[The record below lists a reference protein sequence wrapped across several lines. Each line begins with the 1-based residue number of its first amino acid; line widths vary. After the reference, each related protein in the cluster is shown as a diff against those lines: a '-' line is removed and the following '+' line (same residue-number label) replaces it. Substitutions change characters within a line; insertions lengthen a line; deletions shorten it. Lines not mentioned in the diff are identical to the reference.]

1 MRKIFKFSYIYL
13 FCLLTFP
20 FFSYSEDNNKTFI
33 NFDYPEELEEYSG
46 GNGTVKVNNKNSYS
60 LPMKN
65 LRSDQK
71 IDFLIGNGLFK
82 REWLP
87 APSIKASSDGLGP
100 FFNATSCQGCHI
112 KDGRGHP
119 PNLTLEFDD
128 SISMVFHLSIPPQ
141 SESDEYLVDAYRVKS
156 VDDPMYGGQ
165 LSDFAIEG
173 LLSEGQINISYE
185 YIPIAFDNG
194 TVVTLSKP
202 IYSIKSLNYGD
213 LHSDIQ
219 ISARVAQPMI
229 GLGLIQAISQN
240 DILAN
245 EDPDDQNNDTVSGV
259 ANIVWDNDLNSTNV
273 GLFGWKAAQPSIR
286 QQSADAF
293 HNDMGLSSKHYPN
306 GSNCS
311 ERQIECNGYE
321 HGNSPN
327 VDDFEISSNQL
338 DLIEFYSSHLAVP
351 ARRNYDNEKVL
362 AGKKIFYE
370 SGCTSCHTPKFITAK
385 SDYSSALSE
394 QLIWPYSDFLLH
406 DMGDELADDSRA
418 FKASGR
424 EWRTQPLWGIG
435 LTQEVNG
442 HTQFLH
448 DGRANSL
455 IEAILWHGGEAEKS
469 KQEILKLSVE
479 EVENLIKFIES
490 L

>member
-1 MRKIFKFSYIYL
+1 MRKVFKLSLFLIIYFISSISL
-13 FCLLTFP
+13 
-20 FFSYSEDNNKTFI
+20 SSENLSNINI
-33 NFDYPEELEEYSG
+33 NFNAPEEFEELSG
-46 GNGTVKVNNKNSYS
+46 GDGTVKVNNKNSFS

-65 LRSDQK
+65 LRADQK

-87 APSIKASSDGLGP
+87 APSIKTSSDGLGP
-100 FFNATSCQGCHI
+100 FFNASSCQGCHI

-119 PNLTLEFDD
+119 PNLTLDFDD
-128 SISMVFHLSIPPQ
+128 SVSMVFHLSIPPQ
-141 SESDEYLVDAYRVKS
+141 TEDDVNLLNANQIKS
-156 VDDPMYGGQ
+156 IDDPMYGGQ
-165 LSDFAIEG
+165 LSDFAIG
-173 LLSEGQINISYE
+173 DLLPEGQIEINYE
-185 YIPIAFDNG
+185 FIPVAFDNG

-202 IYSIKSLNYGD
+202 IYSIKELNYGN
-213 LHSDIQ
+213 LHPNIQ

-229 GLGLIQAISQN
+229 GLGLIQSIDPN

-245 EDPDDQNNDTVSGV
+245 QDPDDENNDTVSGV
-259 ANIVWDNDLNSTNV
+259 ANVVWDNSLNSTNL

-293 HNDMGLSSKHYPN
+293 HNDMGLSSVHYPN

-311 ERQIECNGYE
+311 EKQTQCNQFE
-321 HGNSPN
+321 NGNDLN
-327 VDDFEISSNQL
+327 DDFELSSGQIS
-338 DLIEFYSSHLAVP
+338 LIEFYSSHLAVP
-351 ARRNYDNEKVL
+351 ARRDHDNEKVL

-385 SDYSSALSE
+385 TNYSSALSE

-406 DMGDELADDSRA
+406 DMGDGLADGSSA

-435 LTQEVNG
+435 LTETVND
-442 HTQFLH
+442 HTKFLH
-448 DGRANSL
+448 DGRANNL
-455 IEAILWHGGEAEKS
+455 LEAILWHGGEAESS
-469 KQEILKLSVE
+469 KQKILKLSVE

>member
-1 MRKIFKFSYIYL
+1 MRKIFKLSLFLIIYFVSSISL
-13 FCLLTFP
+13 
-20 FFSYSEDNNKTFI
+20 SSENLSNINI
-33 NFDYPEELEEYSG
+33 NFNAPEEFEELSG
-46 GNGTVKVNNKNSYS
+46 GDGTVKVNNKNSFS

-65 LRSDQK
+65 LRADQK

-82 REWLP
+82 REWIP
-87 APSIKASSDGLGP
+87 APSIKTSSDGLGP
-100 FFNATSCQGCHI
+100 FFNASSCQGCHI

-119 PNLTLEFDD
+119 PNLTLDFDD

-141 SESDEYLVDAYRVKS
+141 TEDDVNLLNAYQIKS
-156 VDDPMYGGQ
+156 IDDPMYGGQ
-165 LSDFAIEG
+165 LSDFAISD
-173 LLSEGQINISYE
+173 LLPEGQIQINYE
-185 YIPIAFDNG
+185 FIPIAFDNG

-202 IYSIKSLNYGD
+202 IYSIKELNYGN
-213 LHSDIQ
+213 LHPNIQ

-229 GLGLIQAISQN
+229 GLGLIQSIDPN

-245 EDPDDQNNDTVSGV
+245 QDPDDANNDTVSGV
-259 ANIVWDNDLNSTNV
+259 ANVVWDYSLNSTNL

-293 HNDMGLSSKHYPN
+293 HNDMGLSSMHYPN
-306 GSNCS
+306 GSNCT
-311 ERQIECNGYE
+311 EKQTQCNLFE
-321 HGNSPN
+321 NGNDIN
-327 VDDFEISSNQL
+327 DDFELSSGQIN
-338 DLIEFYSSHLAVP
+338 LIEFYSSHLAVP
-351 ARRNYDNEKVL
+351 ARRDHDNEKVL

-385 SDYSSALSE
+385 SNYSSALSE

-406 DMGDELADDSRA
+406 DLGDDLADESSA

-435 LTQEVNG
+435 LTETVNG
-442 HTQFLH
+442 HTKFLH
-448 DGRANSL
+448 DGRANNL
-455 IEAILWHGGEAEKS
+455 LEAILWHGGEAESS
-469 KQEILKLSVE
+469 KQKILKLSVE

>member
-1 MRKIFKFSYIYL
+1 MRRIYKLANIYL
-13 FCLLTFP
+13 VCFLIFP
-20 FFSYSEDNNKTFI
+20 IFSYSESINKVLI
-33 NFDYPEELEEYSG
+33 NFDVPEEYEENSG
-46 GNGTVKVNNKNSYS
+46 GNGTVKVSNKNSYS

-119 PNLTLEFDD
+119 PDLTLEFDD

-141 SESDEYLVDAYRVKS
+141 NENDKQLLDTYRVKS
-156 VDDPMYGGQ
+156 INDPMYGGQ
-165 LSDFAIEG
+165 LSDFAIED
-173 LLSEGQINISYE
+173 LLSEGQIHINYE
-185 YIPIAFDNG
+185 YIPIVFDNG

-202 IYSIKSLNYGD
+202 IYSIKNLNYGN

-229 GLGLIQAISQN
+229 GLGLIQSISQN

-245 EDPDDQNNDTVSGV
+245 EDINDDNNDTVSGV
-259 ANIVWDNDLNSTNV
+259 ANIVWDYDLNKTNI

-311 ERQIECNGYE
+311 DKQIECNRYE

-327 VDDFEISSNQL
+327 IDDFELSSNQL

-351 ARRNYDNEKVL
+351 ARRNHNNEKVL

-385 SDYSSALSE
+385 TNYSSALSE

-406 DMGDELADDSRA
+406 DMGDGLADDSRA

-435 LTQEVNG
+435 LTEEVNG
-442 HTQFLH
+442 HTKFLH

-469 KQEILKLSVE
+469 KQEILSLSVE

>member
-1 MRKIFKFSYIYL
+1 MRKVFKLSLFLIIYFISSISL
-13 FCLLTFP
+13 
-20 FFSYSEDNNKTFI
+20 SSENLSNINI
-33 NFDYPEELEEYSG
+33 NFNAPEEFEELSG
-46 GNGTVKVNNKNSYS
+46 GDGTVKVNNKNSFS

-65 LRSDQK
+65 LRADQK

-87 APSIKASSDGLGP
+87 APSIKTSSDGLGP
-100 FFNATSCQGCHI
+100 FFNASSCQGCHI

-119 PNLTLEFDD
+119 PNLTLDFDD
-128 SISMVFHLSIPPQ
+128 SVSMVFHLSIPPQ
-141 SESDEYLVDAYRVKS
+141 TEDDVNLLNANQIKS
-156 VDDPMYGGQ
+156 IDDPMYGGQ
-165 LSDFAIEG
+165 LSDFAIG
-173 LLSEGQINISYE
+173 DLLPEGQIEINYE
-185 YIPIAFDNG
+185 FIPVAFDNG

-202 IYSIKSLNYGD
+202 IYSIKELNYGN
-213 LHSDIQ
+213 LHPNIQ
-219 ISARVAQPMI
+219 ISVRVAQPMI
-229 GLGLIQAISQN
+229 GLGLIQSIDPN

-245 EDPDDQNNDTVSGV
+245 QDPDDENNDTVSGV
-259 ANIVWDNDLNSTNV
+259 ANVVWDNSLNSTNL

-293 HNDMGLSSKHYPN
+293 HNDMGLSSVHYPN
-306 GSNCS
+306 ASNCS
-311 ERQIECNGYE
+311 EKQTQRNQFENG
-321 HGNSPN
+321 NDLN
-327 VDDFEISSNQL
+327 DDFELSSGQIN
-338 DLIEFYSSHLAVP
+338 LIEFYSSHLAVP
-351 ARRNYDNEKVL
+351 ARRDHDNEKVL

-385 SDYSSALSE
+385 SNYSSALSE

-406 DMGDELADDSRA
+406 DLGDDLADESSA

-435 LTQEVNG
+435 LTETVNG
-442 HTQFLH
+442 HTKFLH
-448 DGRANSL
+448 DGRANNL
-455 IEAILWHGGEAEKS
+455 LEAILWHGGEAESS
-469 KQEILKLSVE
+469 KQKILKLSVE

>member
-1 MRKIFKFSYIYL
+1 MRKIFKLSFFLIIY
-13 FCLLTFP
+13 FVSTV
-20 FFSYSEDNNKTFI
+20 YSSSTDLSNI
-33 NFDYPEELEEYSG
+33 DYNFNYPEEFEEFSG
-46 GNGTVKVNNKNSYS
+46 GEGTVKVNNKNSFS

-65 LRSDQK
+65 LRADQK

-82 REWLP
+82 REWIP
-87 APSIKASSDGLGP
+87 APSIKTSSDGLGP
-100 FFNATSCQGCHI
+100 FFNASSCQGCHI

-119 PNLTLEFDD
+119 PNLTLDFDD

-141 SESDEYLVDAYRVKS
+141 TEDDVNLLNTYQIKS
-156 VDDPMYGGQ
+156 IDDPMYGGQ
-165 LSDFAIEG
+165 LSDFAIDD
-173 LLSEGQINISYE
+173 LLPEGQIEINYE
-185 YIPIAFDNG
+185 FIPVAFENG

-202 IYSIKSLNYGD
+202 IYSIKELNYGD
-213 LHSDIQ
+213 LHPNIQ

-229 GLGLIQAISQN
+229 GLGLIQSIDPN

-245 EDPDDQNNDTVSGV
+245 QDPDDENNDTVSGV
-259 ANIVWDNDLNSTNV
+259 ANIVWDYSSNNTNI

-293 HNDMGLSSKHYPN
+293 HNDMGLSSVHYPN
-306 GSNCS
+306 GSNCT
-311 ERQIECNGYE
+311 EKQTECNQFE
-321 HGNSPN
+321 NGNDLN
-327 VDDFEISSNQL
+327 NDFELSSGQIN
-338 DLIEFYSSHLAVP
+338 LIEFYSSHLAVP
-351 ARRNYDNEKVL
+351 ARRDHDNEKVL

-385 SDYSSALSE
+385 SNYSSALSE

-406 DMGDELADDSRA
+406 DMGDGLADESNA

-435 LTQEVNG
+435 LTETVNG
-442 HTQFLH
+442 HTKFLH
-448 DGRANSL
+448 DGRANNL
-455 IEAILWHGGEAEKS
+455 LEAILWHGGEAESS
-469 KQEILKLSVE
+469 KQKILKLSVE
-479 EVENLIKFIES
+479 QVENLIKFIES

>member
-1 MRKIFKFSYIYL
+1 MRKVFKLSLFLIIYFISSISL
-13 FCLLTFP
+13 
-20 FFSYSEDNNKTFI
+20 SSENLSNINI
-33 NFDYPEELEEYSG
+33 NFNAPEEFEELSG
-46 GNGTVKVNNKNSYS
+46 GDGTVKVNNKNSFS

-65 LRSDQK
+65 LRADQK

-82 REWLP
+82 REWIP
-87 APSIKASSDGLGP
+87 APSIKTSSDGLGP
-100 FFNATSCQGCHI
+100 FFNASSCQGCHI

-119 PNLTLEFDD
+119 PNLTLDFDD
-128 SISMVFHLSIPPQ
+128 SVSMVFHLSIPPQ
-141 SESDEYLVDAYRVKS
+141 TEDDVNLLNANQIKS
-156 VDDPMYGGQ
+156 IDDPMYGGQ
-165 LSDFAIEG
+165 LSDFAIG
-173 LLSEGQINISYE
+173 DLLPEGQIETNYE
-185 YIPIAFDNG
+185 FIPVAFDNG

-202 IYSIKSLNYGD
+202 IYSIKELNYGN
-213 LHSDIQ
+213 LHPNIQ

-229 GLGLIQAISQN
+229 GLGLIQSIDPN

-245 EDPDDQNNDTVSGV
+245 EDPDDENNDTVSGV
-259 ANIVWDNDLNSTNV
+259 ANVVWDNSLNSTNL

-293 HNDMGLSSKHYPN
+293 HNDMGLSSVHYPN

-311 ERQIECNGYE
+311 EKQTQCSQFENG
-321 HGNSPN
+321 NDLN
-327 VDDFEISSNQL
+327 DDFELSSGQIS
-338 DLIEFYSSHLAVP
+338 LIEFYSSHLAVP
-351 ARRNYDNEKVL
+351 ARRDHDNEKVL

-385 SDYSSALSE
+385 TNYSSALSE

-406 DMGDELADDSRA
+406 DMGDGLADESSA

-435 LTQEVNG
+435 LTETVND
-442 HTQFLH
+442 HTKFLH
-448 DGRANSL
+448 DGRANNL
-455 IEAILWHGGEAEKS
+455 LEAILWHGGEAESS
-469 KQEILKLSVE
+469 KQKILKLSVE

>member
-1 MRKIFKFSYIYL
+1 MREIFKLS
-13 FCLLTFP
+13 
-20 FFSYSEDNNKTFI
+20 FFLIIFFVSSAYSYSTDLLNIDNNF
-33 NFDYPEELEEYSG
+33 NYPEEFEEFSG
-46 GNGTVKVNNKNSYS
+46 GEGTVKVNNKNSFS

-65 LRSDQK
+65 LRADQK

-82 REWLP
+82 REWIP
-87 APSIKASSDGLGP
+87 APSIKTSSDGLGP
-100 FFNATSCQGCHI
+100 FFNASSCQGCHI

-119 PNLTLEFDD
+119 PNLTLDFDD

-141 SESDEYLVDAYRVKS
+141 TEDDVNSLNSYQIKS
-156 VDDPMYGGQ
+156 IDDPMYGGQ
-165 LSDFAIEG
+165 LSDFAIDD
-173 LLSEGQINISYE
+173 LLPEGQIEINYE
-185 YIPIAFDNG
+185 FIPLAFDNG
-194 TVVTLSKP
+194 TVVKLSKP
-202 IYSIKSLNYGD
+202 IYSIKELNYGD
-213 LHSDIQ
+213 LHPNIQ

-229 GLGLIQAISQN
+229 GLGLIQSIDPN

-245 EDPDDQNNDTVSGV
+245 QDPDDENNDSVSGV
-259 ANIVWDNDLNSTNV
+259 ANIVWDYSSNNTNI

-293 HNDMGLSSKHYPN
+293 HNDMGLSSAHYPN
-306 GSNCS
+306 GSNCT
-311 ERQIECNGYE
+311 EKQTECNQFE
-321 HGNSPN
+321 NGNDLN
-327 VDDFEISSNQL
+327 NDFELSSGQI

-351 ARRNYDNEKVL
+351 ARRDHDNEKVL

-385 SDYSSALSE
+385 SNYSSALSE

-406 DMGDELADDSRA
+406 DMGDGLADESNA

-435 LTQEVNG
+435 LTETVNG
-442 HTQFLH
+442 HTKFLH
-448 DGRANSL
+448 DGRANNL
-455 IEAILWHGGEAEKS
+455 LEAILWHGGEAESS
-469 KQEILKLSVE
+469 KQKILKLSVE
-479 EVENLIKFIES
+479 QVENLIKFIES

>member
-1 MRKIFKFSYIYL
+1 MRKVFKLSLFLIIYFISSISL
-13 FCLLTFP
+13 
-20 FFSYSEDNNKTFI
+20 SSENLSNINI
-33 NFDYPEELEEYSG
+33 NFNAPEEFEELSG
-46 GNGTVKVNNKNSYS
+46 GDGTVKVNNKNSFS

-65 LRSDQK
+65 LRADQK

-87 APSIKASSDGLGP
+87 APSIKTSSDGLGP
-100 FFNATSCQGCHI
+100 FFNASSCQGCHI

-119 PNLTLEFDD
+119 PNLTLDFDD
-128 SISMVFHLSIPPQ
+128 SVSMVFHLSIPPQ
-141 SESDEYLVDAYRVKS
+141 TEDDVNLLNANQIKS
-156 VDDPMYGGQ
+156 IDDPMYGGQ
-165 LSDFAIEG
+165 LSDFAIG
-173 LLSEGQINISYE
+173 DLLPEGQIEINYE
-185 YIPIAFDNG
+185 FIPVAFDNG

-202 IYSIKSLNYGD
+202 IYSIKELNYGN
-213 LHSDIQ
+213 LHPNIQ

-229 GLGLIQAISQN
+229 GLGLIQSIDPN

-245 EDPDDQNNDTVSGV
+245 QDPDDENNDTVSGV
-259 ANIVWDNDLNSTNV
+259 ANVVWDNSLNSTNL

-293 HNDMGLSSKHYPN
+293 HNDMGLSSVHYPN

-311 ERQIECNGYE
+311 EKQTQCNKFE
-321 HGNSPN
+321 NGNDLN
-327 VDDFEISSNQL
+327 DDFELSSGQIS
-338 DLIEFYSSHLAVP
+338 LIEFYSSHLAVP
-351 ARRNYDNEKVL
+351 ARRDHDNEKVL

-385 SDYSSALSE
+385 TNYSSALSE

-406 DMGDELADDSRA
+406 DMGDGLADESSA

-435 LTQEVNG
+435 LTETVND
-442 HTQFLH
+442 HTKFLH
-448 DGRANSL
+448 DGRANNL
-455 IEAILWHGGEAEKS
+455 LEAILWHGGEAESS
-469 KQEILKLSVE
+469 KQKILKLSVE